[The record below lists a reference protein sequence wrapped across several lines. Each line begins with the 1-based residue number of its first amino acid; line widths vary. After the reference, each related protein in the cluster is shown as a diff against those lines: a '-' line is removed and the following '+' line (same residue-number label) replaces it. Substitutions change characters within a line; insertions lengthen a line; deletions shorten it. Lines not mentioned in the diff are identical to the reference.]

1 MGLQPELEVDS
12 YPETSWIRRRQS
24 APEDFRQAF
33 RSGPCERRSIR
44 RCCLDDKSEVS
55 MNAKLL
61 HEENGLKT
69 YMLVFDKRD
78 EVRTGLL
85 EFSNTNRFA
94 DAHLTAIG
102 ALSEVTL
109 GFFDRQQ
116 KIYREI
122 PVKEQVE
129 VLSFSGN
136 IVQQEGKPRL
146 HAHVVIG
153 KADGT
158 AHGGHFLG
166 GRVWP
171 TLEMILSELPVH
183 LRRSRDQE
191 TGLALINLAA

>member
-1 MGLQPELEVDS
+1 
-12 YPETSWIRRRQS
+12 
-24 APEDFRQAF
+24 
-33 RSGPCERRSIR
+33 
-44 RCCLDDKSEVS
+44 

-69 YMLVFDKRD
+69 YVLVFDKGD
-78 EVRTGLL
+78 EVRTSLL
-85 EFSNTNRFA
+85 EFANTNRFA

-102 ALSEVTL
+102 AFSEVTL

-116 KIYREI
+116 KTYKNI
-122 PVKEQVE
+122 PVNQQVE

-136 IVQQEGKPRL
+136 IAQQDGKPKL
-146 HAHVVIG
+146 HAHIVIG

-183 LRRSRDQE
+183 LRRTRDE
-191 TGLALINLAA
+191 ESGLALINLAA